1 MKRDEGNGMSGM
13 DTDLVMQELEGLL
26 GSSGLERVEECLAIL
41 TGRSTPEYLHD
52 EQEPTR
58 LFFPGISALPWH
70 DTSGAGWVRTMQ
82 DAYPQILA
90 EFHALR
96 EEQARFAPYEDL
108 YTKELGWQG
117 WDTYQLYRNGE
128 WRAEARAQCPV
139 TVASLEQTPHGP
151 RDGMFT
157 VLNPG
162 VHITP
167 HTGGVNLL
175 LTAHL
180 PLVVP
185 PDCSIKVA
193 DDERTWQ
200 EGEVILFDDSFIHE
214 AWNRGTRQRSVLLWD
229 VWHPELTEVEIKALT
244 ILMPRFQQYLMA
256 V

>member
-1 MKRDEGNGMSGM
+1 M
-13 DTDLVMQELEGLL
+13 DVDSVLVQLRAAFGAGGLD
-26 GSSGLERVEECLAIL
+26 RVEECLRIL
-41 TGRSTPEYLHD
+41 VGQRVPTYLHD

-70 DTSGAGWVRTMQ
+70 ETANLPWV
-82 DAYPQILA
+82 AEIESSFEQIRA
-90 EFHALR
+90 EFLALR
-96 EEQARFAPYEDL
+96 AEQARFAPYEDL

-117 WDTYQLYRNGE
+117 WDTYQLYRNGS
-128 WRAEARAQCPV
+128 WRDEARRRCPATYAAV
-139 TVASLEQTPHGP
+139 ERTPHGP

-157 VLNPG
+157 ILNPG

-185 PDCSIKVA
+185 PGCAIKVA
-193 DDERTWQ
+193 DAERTW
-200 EGEVILFDDSFIHE
+200 EPGNVILFDDSFIHE
-214 AWNRGTRQRSVLLWD
+214 AWNRGTEQRAVLLWD
-229 VWHPELTEVEIKALT
+229 VWHPDLTPVEVQALGF
-244 ILMPRFQQYLMA
+244 LMPRFQRYLMA